1 MTLAATIKHKA
12 PSSPTVAACTFLSTQ
27 IQFIAQNLQTRSCH
41 AVAAWIWTM
50 NVHHSQ
56 QLPQKMPILWLVDMS
71 MLQFCLMPMPM
82 LHPVVFHISPALY
95 WLPPYTQQYAYKCVF
110 SGTAAK
116 NTGLF
121 GNFPQMADPP
131 PPLGNFNLV
140 YRFCWSCWQI
150 LGESKGGF
158 RATDVYVG

>member
-121 GNFPQMADPP
+121 GNFHQIAEL
-131 PPLGNFNLV
+131 LGTPRSKDWV
-140 YRFCWSCWQI
+140 I
-150 LGESKGGF
+150 LWNILICCPKNSP
-158 RATDVYVG
+158 